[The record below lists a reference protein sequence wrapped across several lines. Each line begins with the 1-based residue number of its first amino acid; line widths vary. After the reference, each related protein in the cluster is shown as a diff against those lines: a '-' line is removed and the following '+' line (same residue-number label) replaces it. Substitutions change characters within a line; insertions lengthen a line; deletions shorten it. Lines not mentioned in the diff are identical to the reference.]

1 MSSSFD
7 KRITNLTWWVFWR
20 LLIISLLGPILG
32 SLAGFIVGFILGTVG
47 VSVDTIKIITGTI
60 GGILGL
66 SVAFFGLRYLVKRA
80 VLKNVE
86 GFRLDQAPPSS

>member
-1 MSSSFD
+1 MEIGFD
-7 KRITNLTWWVFWR
+7 KRITNLTWWIFWR
-20 LLIISLLGPILG
+20 LLIVSLLGPILG

-66 SVAFFGLRYLVKRA
+66 GLAFFGLRFLLKRA
-80 VLKNVE
+80 LIKRIQGV
-86 GFRLDQAPPSS
+86 RLD